1 MAHRTVGFTYV
12 LSNPAMP
19 GMVKV
24 GYTTALAE
32 DRNKELNSTDVPLP
46 YAVEFGAL
54 TSFPEEVKA
63 RSYKILDWHRVSKDR
78 TFFQVAPHLA
88 IEAVRD
94 ALLDAAG
101 LEAWSSGKVHQVRD
115 KDRIALTV
123 REGDIFVV
131 LAYPSLQAERA
142 VPLDLWQAHSD
153 GDLLE
158 LMATDAATDM
168 PTDMETDMAT
178 DPAALESPDT
188 EAEPDTSLYEDRDEA
203 LPNGVM
209 NGRER
214 LVPGDRLLWLRPSP
228 DGQTCVRTAFEFNA
242 YCQVV
247 SRTWEPK
254 VTMDGMPL
262 LLAFPTAEEQ
272 PECVIKSTLD
282 ALALPRPR
290 AWAPRD
296 PDPED
301 GWVAEAGAEA
311 PPEFWLTQ
319 LGKRRRSRAKS
330 AAAHRV
336 SPDQLPLW

>member
-1 MAHRTVGFTYV
+1 MARRTVGFTYV

-24 GYTTALAE
+24 GYTTAQAE
-32 DRNKELNSTDVPLP
+32 GIDKELNSTTVPLP
-46 YAVEFGAL
+46 YAVAFGAL
-54 TSFPEEVKA
+54 TSFPVEVKA
-63 RSYKILDWHRVSKDR
+63 RAHQMLDWHRVAKDR
-78 TFFQVAPHLA
+78 EFFQVAPHLA
-88 IEAVRD
+88 TEAVRD

-101 LEAWSSGKVHQVRD
+101 LEAWSSGKVHQLRD
-115 KDRIALTV
+115 GDRIALTV
-123 REGDIFVV
+123 REGDMFVV
-131 LAYPSLQAERA
+131 LAYPSLLAERA

-153 GDLLE
+153 GDVLE
-158 LMATDAATDM
+158 LTAADAAG
-168 PTDMETDMAT
+168 P
-178 DPAALESPDT
+178 S
-188 EAEPDTSLYEDRDEA
+188 DEA
-203 LPNGVM
+203 PPGEAPPGEAPPGGVV

-228 DGQTCVRTAFEFNA
+228 DGRACVRTAFEFSA
-242 YCQVV
+242 GCQVV

-254 VTMDGMPL
+254 VTADGMPL

-272 PECVIKSTLD
+272 PECVIQSTLD

-301 GWVAEAGAEA
+301 GWVAVVAQEA
-311 PPEFWLTQ
+311 PPEYWLTQ

-336 SPDQLPLW
+336 SPDELPLW

>member
-1 MAHRTVGFTYV
+1 MARRAVGFSYV

-24 GYTTALAE
+24 GYTTAQGEAR
-32 DRNKELNSTDVPLP
+32 DKELNSTAVPLP
-46 YAVEFGAL
+46 YTVEFGAL
-54 TSFPEEVKA
+54 TSFPREVTTRAHQMLDA
-63 RSYKILDWHRVSKDR
+63 RRVAPDR
-78 TFFQVAPHLA
+78 EFFQVAAHLA
-88 IEAVRD
+88 VEAVRD

-101 LEAWSSGKVHQVRD
+101 LETWRSGKVHLIRD
-115 KDRIALTV
+115 GDRIALTV
-123 REGDIFVV
+123 RAGDVFVV
-131 LAYPSLQAERA
+131 LAYPSLVAEAA

-158 LMATDAATDM
+158 LTAAAATG
-168 PTDMETDMAT
+168 
-178 DPAALESPDT
+178 
-188 EAEPDTSLYEDRDEA
+188 TSGHAGEGADRDEA
-203 LPNGVM
+203 RPDGVV

-228 DGQTCVRTAFEFNA
+228 DGQACERTAFELSA

-254 VTMDGMPL
+254 ATADGMPL
-262 LLAFPTAEEQ
+262 LLAFPTADEQ
-272 PECVIKSTLD
+272 PHCVIESTRD

-301 GWVAEAGAEA
+301 GWVAPAEEA
-311 PPEFWLTQ
+311 PPEYRLTQ
-319 LGKRRRSRAKS
+319 LGKRRRSRARS

>member
-1 MAHRTVGFTYV
+1 MARRTVGFTYV

-32 DRNKELNSTDVPLP
+32 DRAKELNSTAVPLP

-54 TSFPEEVKA
+54 TSFPAEVKA
-63 RSYKILDWHRVSKDR
+63 RAHQMLNWQRVSKDR
-78 TFFQVAPHLA
+78 EFFQVAPHLA
-88 IEAVRD
+88 TEAVRD

-101 LEAWSSGKVHQVRD
+101 LEAWSAGKVHQVRD
-115 KDRIALTV
+115 GDRIALSV
-123 REGDIFVV
+123 RAGDTFVV
-131 LAYPSLQAERA
+131 LAYPSLLAERA

-153 GDLLE
+153 GDVLE
-158 LMATDAATDM
+158 LSAADTAGHSGSNDAA
-168 PTDMETDMAT
+168 EA
-178 DPAALESPDT
+178 DPVLDADRGEARPD
-188 EAEPDTSLYEDRDEA
+188 
-203 LPNGVM
+203 GVM

-228 DGQTCVRTAFEFNA
+228 DGRTCVRTGFEFGA

-254 VTMDGMPL
+254 VTADGTPL

-272 PECVIKSTLD
+272 PECVIQSTLD

-301 GWVAEAGAEA
+301 GWVAVVTQEA
-311 PPEFWLTQ
+311 PPEYWLTQ
-319 LGKRRRSRAKS
+319 LGKRRRSRARS

>member
-1 MAHRTVGFTYV
+1 MARRTVGFIYV

-46 YAVEFGAL
+46 YAVEFGAQ

-63 RSYKILDWHRVSKDR
+63 RAHQMLDWQRVSKDR
-78 TFFQVAPHLA
+78 EFFQVAPHLA

-101 LEAWSSGKVHQVRD
+101 LEAWSAGKVHQVRD
-115 KDRIALTV
+115 GDQLALIV
-123 REGDIFVV
+123 REGDMFVV
-131 LAYPSLQAERA
+131 LAYPSLLAERA

-158 LMATDAATDM
+158 LMTTAVAGPSGA
-168 PTDMETDMAT
+168 EA
-178 DPAALESPDT
+178 DPA
-188 EAEPDTSLYEDRDEA
+188 LYEDRDEA
-203 LPNGVM
+203 PPSGVM
-209 NGRER
+209 NGREQ

-228 DGQTCVRTAFEFNA
+228 DGRTCVRTAFEFSA

-254 VTMDGMPL
+254 VTSDGMPL
-262 LLAFPTAEEQ
+262 LLAFPTADEQ
-272 PECVIKSTLD
+272 PECVIQSTLD

-301 GWVAEAGAEA
+301 GWVTVATPEAAQAAQEA
-311 PPEFWLTQ
+311 ARAAQEAAQATPEQWLAQ

>member
-1 MAHRTVGFTYV
+1 MARRTVGFTYV

-32 DRNKELNSTDVPLP
+32 GRDKELNSTDVPLP
-46 YAVEFGAL
+46 YAVEFGAM
-54 TSFPEEVKA
+54 TSFPDKVTA
-63 RSYKILDWHRVSKDR
+63 RAHQMLDWQRVAKDR
-78 TFFQVAPHLA
+78 EFFQVAPHLA

-101 LEAWSSGKVHQVRD
+101 LEAWSAGKVHQVRD
-115 KDRIALTV
+115 GDQLALTV
-123 REGDIFVV
+123 REGDMFVV
-131 LAYPSLQAERA
+131 LAYPSLLAERA
-142 VPLDLWQAHSD
+142 VPRDLWQAHSD

-158 LMATDAATDM
+158 LTAA
-168 PTDMETDMAT
+168 DMAELSGAEA
-178 DPAALESPDT
+178 DP
-188 EAEPDTSLYEDRDEA
+188 YEDRDEA
-203 LPNGVM
+203 QPHGVM

-214 LVPGDRLLWLRPSP
+214 LVPGDRLLWLRPGP
-228 DGQTCVRTAFEFNA
+228 DGRSCVRTAFELGA

-254 VTMDGMPL
+254 VTADGMPL
-262 LLAFPTAEEQ
+262 LLSFPTADEQ
-272 PECVIKSTLD
+272 PECVVQSTRD

-301 GWVAEAGAEA
+301 GWMTVTAPEAARELA
-311 PPEFWLTQ
+311 PEQQLAQ

-336 SPDQLPLW
+336 PPDQLPLW

>member
-1 MAHRTVGFTYV
+1 MARRTVGFAYV

-19 GMVKV
+19 GISKV

-32 DRNKELNSTDVPLP
+32 DRDKELNSTDVPLP

-54 TSFPEEVKA
+54 TSFPDKVTA
-63 RSYKILDWHRVSKDR
+63 RAHQMLDWQRVAKDR
-78 TFFQVAPHLA
+78 EFFQVAPHLA

-101 LEAWSSGKVHQVRD
+101 LEAWSAGKVHQVRD
-115 KDRIALTV
+115 GDQLALIV
-123 REGDIFVV
+123 REGDMFVV
-131 LAYPSLQAERA
+131 LAYPSLLAERA

-158 LMATDAATDM
+158 LTAA
-168 PTDMETDMAT
+168 DMA
-178 DPAALESPDT
+178 EFSGV
-188 EAEPDTSLYEDRDEA
+188 EADQYEDHDEA
-203 LPNGVM
+203 QPHGVM

-228 DGQTCVRTAFEFNA
+228 DGRTCVRTAFELSA

-254 VTMDGMPL
+254 VTADGMPL
-262 LLAFPTAEEQ
+262 LLSFPTADEQ
-272 PECVIKSTLD
+272 PECVIQSTRD

-301 GWVAEAGAEA
+301 GWMTVTTPEAAQETA
-311 PPEFWLTQ
+311 PERQLTQ

>member
-1 MAHRTVGFTYV
+1 MACRTVGFTYV

-19 GMVKV
+19 GMVRV
-24 GYTTALAE
+24 GHSTAQDLG
-32 DRNKELNSTDVPLP
+32 KELNSTAVPLP

-54 TSFPEEVKA
+54 TSFPVEVKA
-63 RSYKILDWHRVSKDR
+63 RAHQMLDWQRVSKDR
-78 TFFQVAPHLA
+78 EFFQVAPHLA
-88 IEAVRD
+88 TEAVRD

-101 LEAWSSGKVHQVRD
+101 LEAWSSGQVHQVQD
-115 KDRIALTV
+115 GDRIALTV
-123 REGDIFVV
+123 REGDMFVV
-131 LAYPSLQAERA
+131 LAYPSLLAERA

-153 GDLLE
+153 GDVLE
-158 LMATDAATDM
+158 LTAADAAGLSGGNG
-168 PTDMETDMAT
+168 ASGAAAA
-178 DPAALESPDT
+178 DPVLDA
-188 EAEPDTSLYEDRDEA
+188 DRDEA
-203 LPNGVM
+203 RPEARPDEAPPAGAI

-214 LVPGDRLLWLRPSP
+214 LVPGDRLLWLRPSRPGP
-228 DGQTCVRTAFEFNA
+228 DGRTCVRTAFEFSA

-254 VTMDGMPL
+254 VTADGMPL
-262 LLAFPTAEEQ
+262 PLAFPTADEQ
-272 PECVIKSTLD
+272 PECVIQSTLD

-301 GWVAEAGAEA
+301 GWVAVVAQEA

-319 LGKRRRSRAKS
+319 LGKRRRSRARS

>member
-1 MAHRTVGFTYV
+1 MVRRTVGFTYV

-24 GYTTALAE
+24 DYTTTQAE

-63 RSYKILDWHRVSKDR
+63 RSYKMLDWHRVSKDR

-101 LEAWSSGKVHQVRD
+101 LEAWSAGKVHQVRD

-123 REGDIFVV
+123 REGDMFVV
-131 LAYPSLQAERA
+131 LAYPSLLAERA
-142 VPLDLWQAHSD
+142 VPLDLWEAHSD

-158 LMATDAATDM
+158 LMATDMPIDMTTDM
-168 PTDMETDMAT
+168 PTVPAARESLDSQAAA
-178 DPAALESPDT
+178 DPA
-188 EAEPDTSLYEDRDEA
+188 LYEDRDEA
-203 LPNGVM
+203 LPTGVM

-228 DGQTCVRTAFEFNA
+228 DGQTCVRTAFEFST

-262 LLAFPTAEEQ
+262 LLAFPTADEQ

-301 GWVAEAGAEA
+301 GWVAEAEAVAET
-311 PPEFWLTQ
+311 PPEVWLTQ

>member
-1 MAHRTVGFTYV
+1 MARRTVGFTYV

-24 GYTTALAE
+24 GYMTALAE
-32 DRNKELNSTDVPLP
+32 ERNREFNSTDVPLP
-46 YAVEFGAL
+46 YVVEFGAL
-54 TSFPEEVKA
+54 TSFPDQVTA
-63 RSYKILDWHRVSKDR
+63 RAHQMLDWQRVAKDR
-78 TFFQVAPHLA
+78 EFFQGAPHLA
-88 IEAVRD
+88 VEAVRD

-101 LEAWSSGKVHQVRD
+101 LEAWRSGKVHQVRD
-115 KDRIALTV
+115 GDRLALTV
-123 REGDIFVV
+123 REGDVFVV
-131 LAYPSLQAERA
+131 LAYPSLLAERA

-158 LMATDAATDM
+158 LTAGDM
-168 PTDMETDMAT
+168 
-178 DPAALESPDT
+178 T
-188 EAEPDTSLYEDRDEA
+188 ELSGGEAGQYEDRDEA
-203 LPNGVM
+203 QPLGVM

-228 DGQTCVRTAFEFNA
+228 DGRTCVRTAFELGA

-254 VTMDGMPL
+254 VTADGMPL
-262 LLAFPTAEEQ
+262 LLAFPTADEQ
-272 PECVIKSTLD
+272 PECVIQSTRD

-301 GWVAEAGAEA
+301 GWVTVATPEATQEAAQEAVQEAEAAQEA
-311 PPEFWLTQ
+311 APEQWLTQ

>member
-1 MAHRTVGFTYV
+1 MARRIVGFTFV

-46 YAVEFGAL
+46 YAVEFGTL

-63 RSYKILDWHRVSKDR
+63 RAFKMLDWHRVSKDR

-115 KDRIALTV
+115 GDRIALTV
-123 REGDIFVV
+123 RDGDMFVV
-131 LAYPSLQAERA
+131 LAYPSPQAERA

-158 LMATDAATDM
+158 LTAADM
-168 PTDMETDMAT
+168 PA
-178 DPAALESPDT
+178 AALESPASPDSPASQA
-188 EAEPDTSLYEDRDEA
+188 EADPEADPALYEDRDEA

-228 DGQTCVRTAFEFNA
+228 DGQTCVRTAFEFSA

-254 VTMDGMPL
+254 VTQDGMPL
-262 LLAFPTAEEQ
+262 LLAFPTADEQ

-301 GWVAEAGAEA
+301 GWVAVAEAEA

>member
-1 MAHRTVGFTYV
+1 MARRTVGFTYV

-32 DRNKELNSTDVPLP
+32 GRDKELNSTDVPLP
-46 YAVEFGAL
+46 YAIEFGAL
-54 TSFPEEVKA
+54 TSFPDKVAA
-63 RSYKILDWHRVSKDR
+63 RAHQMLDWQRVSKDR
-78 TFFQVAPHLA
+78 EFFQVAPHLA

-115 KDRIALTV
+115 GDQIALTV
-123 REGDIFVV
+123 RDGDMFVV

-158 LMATDAATDM
+158 LMTAEVVSRSATR
-168 PTDMETDMAT
+168 
-178 DPAALESPDT
+178 
-188 EAEPDTSLYEDRDEA
+188 AEVDQYEDRDEA

-228 DGQTCVRTAFEFNA
+228 DGQACVRTAFEFSA
-242 YCQVV
+242 HCQVV

-254 VTMDGMPL
+254 VTVDGMPL
-262 LLAFPTAEEQ
+262 LLAFPTADEQ
-272 PECVIKSTLD
+272 PACVIQSTLD

-301 GWVAEAGAEA
+301 GWLTVAAQDALQGAPQEA
-311 PPEFWLTQ
+311 PPEHWLTQ